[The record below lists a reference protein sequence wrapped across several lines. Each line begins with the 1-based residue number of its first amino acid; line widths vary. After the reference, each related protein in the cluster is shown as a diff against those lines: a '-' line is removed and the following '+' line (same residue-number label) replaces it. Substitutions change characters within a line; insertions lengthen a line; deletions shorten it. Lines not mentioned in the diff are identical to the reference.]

1 MLPTPKPT
9 QSYWTRT
16 PIPIPDSP
24 PPPSLPDSSE
34 TTILILGTG
43 ISAVSAAYSLL
54 ALTPATTRLL
64 VLDAR
69 SPCDGATGRNGG
81 HCKLVPH
88 EELAK
93 LTKRFGEESAVE
105 LVRFQ
110 MRHLEC
116 LRAICR
122 LVDDEVA
129 RDEQEERGTEFR
141 DVETVDIYLGKEL
154 FEEAKEKVER
164 LRTAM
169 PDVHVQVWEPTE
181 ARERFGVNALSHGA
195 ISYPAGAVFPYRLVT
210 NLWTYLVKTYPSRVT
225 ILPHTPVISISASSS
240 PPLQVHT
247 PNNVFSAHHVIH
259 TTNAYATHLL
269 PNLKPNLTPVRA
281 HMTAQS
287 PGMFFPAPDV
297 PGSRSWSIIYSTGF
311 DYVTQRPASSQGD
324 LLIGGGWARS
334 ALQGQD
340 AVGVSN
346 DGEVDVYT
354 IAHLTGILPALFSP
368 NWGLSTGLDSVW
380 SGIIAVT
387 GDGLPFVG
395 QLTPAMTGRPVVTEP
410 TDNNDEE
417 AYSPQEFGEW
427 IAAGY
432 NGEGMV
438 YAWLCA
444 SALAIRVAGQENIDR
459 EPRTGVPGGRLSD
472 WFPAELWITELR
484 LQASVLSSDPALVFS
499 PPVLTSKREEA

>member
-181 ARERFGVNALSHGA
+181 AREVRLQPHALPVTPTDPRRNIALRCQRSFPWCHILPSRCRLPLPPGHKPLDLSRQNLSVPCHDPPTHPCYLHLRQFIPSFTGPHSQQRLLCPPRHPYYKRLRDPPSSESEAQLNSRSSSHDRPIPRYVLSCTRRPGF
-195 ISYPAGAVFPYRLVT
+195 SVVEHHLQYRL
-210 NLWTYLVKTYPSRVT
+210 
-225 ILPHTPVISISASSS
+225 
-240 PPLQVHT
+240 
-247 PNNVFSAHHVIH
+247 
-259 TTNAYATHLL
+259 
-269 PNLKPNLTPVRA
+269 
-281 HMTAQS
+281 
-287 PGMFFPAPDV
+287 
-297 PGSRSWSIIYSTGF
+297 
-311 DYVTQRPASSQGD
+311 
-324 LLIGGGWARS
+324 
-334 ALQGQD
+334 
-340 AVGVSN
+340 
-346 DGEVDVYT
+346 
-354 IAHLTGILPALFSP
+354 
-368 NWGLSTGLDSVW
+368 
-380 SGIIAVT
+380 
-387 GDGLPFVG
+387 
-395 QLTPAMTGRPVVTEP
+395 
-410 TDNNDEE
+410 
-417 AYSPQEFGEW
+417 
-427 IAAGY
+427 
-432 NGEGMV
+432 
-438 YAWLCA
+438 
-444 SALAIRVAGQENIDR
+444 
-459 EPRTGVPGGRLSD
+459 
-472 WFPAELWITELR
+472 
-484 LQASVLSSDPALVFS
+484 
-499 PPVLTSKREEA
+499 